1 MQQNNKQKIRKRL
14 TIGAIIMSAVVWL
27 LFVIFAH
34 RSYVML
40 SEGFIN
46 SVGFPF
52 HPNMNTVALIR
63 QVILVATAVTL
74 LYTALMTFSHNLA
87 VKKVSATKNVTNN

>member
-1 MQQNNKQKIRKRL
+1 MEKSNKQKVRTQL
-14 TIGAIIMSAVVWL
+14 TIGAIIMSAMVWL

-34 RSYVML
+34 HSYVML

-46 SVGFPF
+46 SIGFPF
-52 HPNMNTVALIR
+52 HPNLNTVALIR

>member
-14 TIGAIIMSAVVWL
+14 TIGAIIMSAVVWI

-34 RSYVML
+34 HSYVML

-74 LYTALMTFSHNLA
+74 LYTALMT
-87 VKKVSATKNVTNN
+87 

>member
-34 RSYVML
+34 HSYVML

-74 LYTALMTFSHNLA
+74 LYTTLMTFSHNLV
-87 VKKVSATKNVTNN
+87 VKKTSATKNVTNN

>member
-1 MQQNNKQKIRKRL
+1 MEKSNKQKVRTRL
-14 TIGAIIMSAVVWL
+14 TIGAIIMSAMVWL
-27 LFVIFAH
+27 LFVILAH
-34 RSYVML
+34 HSYVML

-46 SVGFPF
+46 SIGFPF
-52 HPNMNTVALIR
+52 HPNLNTVALIR

-87 VKKVSATKNVTNN
+87 VKKVSATRNVTNN

>member
-1 MQQNNKQKIRKRL
+1 MEKSNKQKVRTRL
-14 TIGAIIMSAVVWL
+14 TIGAIIMSAMVWL

-34 RSYVML
+34 HSYVML

-46 SVGFPF
+46 SIGFPF
-52 HPNMNTVALIR
+52 HPNLNTVALIR

-74 LYTALMTFSHNLA
+74 LYTALMTFSHNLV

>member
-1 MQQNNKQKIRKRL
+1 MEKSNKQKVRTRL
-14 TIGAIIMSAVVWL
+14 TIGAIIMSAMVWL

-34 RSYVML
+34 HSYVML

-46 SVGFPF
+46 SIGFPF
-52 HPNMNTVALIR
+52 HPNLNTVALIR

-74 LYTALMTFSHNLA
+74 LYTALMAFSHNLA

>member
-1 MQQNNKQKIRKRL
+1 MKKDNKMIRTRL
-14 TIGAIIMSAVVWL
+14 TTGAIIISTIVWL

-34 RSYVML
+34 HSYVML

-46 SVGFPF
+46 SIGFPF
-52 HPNMNTVALIR
+52 HPNLNTVALIR

-74 LYTALMTFSHNLA
+74 LYTALMTFSHNLV